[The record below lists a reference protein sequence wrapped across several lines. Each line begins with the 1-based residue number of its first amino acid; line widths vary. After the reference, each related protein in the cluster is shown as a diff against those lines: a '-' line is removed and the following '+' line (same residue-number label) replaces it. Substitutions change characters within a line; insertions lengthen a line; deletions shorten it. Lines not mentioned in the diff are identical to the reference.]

1 MVIINAF
8 SSVFYLCWIN
18 LSIIFLSSVPY
29 IMCLS
34 LNHLHAYHHTS
45 NKRHRCILVSFF
57 QISFWSAWRTD
68 NRQNRSFSWYMYI
81 CICMYIY
88 MEITNTNVY
97 MCLVHKLSI
106 TYIFDHP
113 SIFTRA
119 SSTNISLT
127 KCLYLLWICLHILSI
142 FCIHFHI
149 DTWDLFGNYL

>member
-57 QISFWSAWRTD
+57 QISFWSAWKTD
-68 NRQNRSFSWYMYI
+68 NRQIVLSLCI
-81 CICMYIY
+81 CIYVYIY
-88 MEITNTNVY
+88 IKITNANVY
-97 MCLVHKLSI
+97 MYLVHKLSI
-106 TYIFDHP
+106 TNIFDHP
-113 SIFTRA
+113 SIFTRF

-127 KCLYLLWICLHILSI
+127 KCLYLLWIYLHILSI

-149 DTWDLFGNYL
+149 DTWDLFGNCL